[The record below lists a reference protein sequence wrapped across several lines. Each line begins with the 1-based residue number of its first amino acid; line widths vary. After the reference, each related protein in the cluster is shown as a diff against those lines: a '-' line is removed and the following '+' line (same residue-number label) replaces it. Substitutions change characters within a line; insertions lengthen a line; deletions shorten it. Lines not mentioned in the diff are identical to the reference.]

1 MKWRNQ
7 RQLDKQKLLRP
18 SGTTLAQ
25 CNAKRAVQTVHSFLA
40 ALAGVLLSAFTGLWS
55 AQSEG
60 RELYHLLTK
69 YSVGAHSEMRIH
81 RE

>member
-1 MKWRNQ
+1 MKWKNQ

-25 CNAKRAVQTVHSFLA
+25 CNAKRAVLTVHSFLA
-40 ALAGVLLSAFTGLWS
+40 VLAGVLSAFTGFWS
-55 AQSEG
+55 AQSAG